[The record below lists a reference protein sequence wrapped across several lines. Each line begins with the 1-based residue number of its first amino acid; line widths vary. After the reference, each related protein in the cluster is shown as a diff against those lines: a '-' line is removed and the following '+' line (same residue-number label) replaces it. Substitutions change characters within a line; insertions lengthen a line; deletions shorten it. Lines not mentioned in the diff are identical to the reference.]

1 MEKLNNIP
9 SKENDYLCAWKYT
22 DEIFPRN
29 ISLVLPSAV
38 FVFSFLYNCLIMQGS
53 SLGSY
58 NTQSLMKGKPDK
70 NCYIVHLNVKP
81 KS

>member
-22 DEIFPRN
+22 DEIFAQN
-29 ISLVLPSAV
+29 ISLVLASAV
-38 FVFSFLYNCLIMQGS
+38 FVMIAFSFLYNCLMMQGS

-58 NTQSLMKGKPDK
+58 DTQSLMKGKPDK
-70 NCYIVHLNVKP
+70 ETAAFEC
-81 KS
+81 